1 MRARVAAFLVPAV
14 ALATITVM
22 PPAKEKSSLLGA
34 WESLDDWDDTTFVYR
49 MVLLPSDDG
58 YLVWP
63 RLHDEKAPEAAAFLG
78 RLAKLEFQEG
88 HVRLLF
94 KRLPNQTHLGGSR
107 YDSIE
112 IEGDVRAAEDVKEAT
127 RVAVIEGTTTV
138 RRDEDQYSE
147 TRPLRMGKP
156 AGFVGQYVR
165 RLAAEA
171 RRAEE
176 LIAQERKPGPL
187 GSREGALAVL
197 RELEIIRDG
206 TRVVSAEWSESS
218 REWHVEL
225 QQRDTGRT
233 SKIAVNVP
241 AHDFYYMDDPSK

>member
-1 MRARVAAFLVPAV
+1 MRAHLAAFMVPAV

-34 WESLDDWDDTTFVYR
+34 WESLDHWDDTTFVYR
-49 MVLLPSDDG
+49 MVLLPGDDG

-63 RLHDEKAPEAAAFLG
+63 RLHDEKPPEAAAFLG
-78 RLAKLEFQEG
+78 RLAKLEFKEG

-94 KRLPNQTHLGGSR
+94 KCLPNQTRLGGSR
-107 YDSIE
+107 FDSIE
-112 IEGDVRAAEDVKEAT
+112 IEGNFRAAEDMEEAM
-127 RVAVIEGTTTV
+127 RAAAIEGTTTV
-138 RRDEDQYSE
+138 RREEDQYSE

-156 AGFVGQYVR
+156 AGFVGQYAR

-176 LIAQERKPGPL
+176 LIAQELKPGPQ
-187 GSREGALAVL
+187 GSRDDALAML
-197 RELEIIRDG
+197 RELEIIREG

-225 QQRDTGRT
+225 EQRDTART

-241 AHDFYYMDDPSK
+241 AHDFYYMEDSSK